1 MSWLGF
7 SFKINPDG
15 RVKVCASAHI
25 RKAASSA
32 VVTWHGGCGS
42 ADGAVVL
49 LVASSNVSNVGL
61 ARLLLLIS
69 LLWPWISKAHSWSGK
84 VYSWHFRRVICHA
97 RILTCFGL
105 KATLSVQLI
114 AFRFLHCIIYVVT
127 VLLCSFGSVSSSFT
141 LCAAGIDRRAKCSFE
156 EKSPHRLRETS
167 GTVFTFQLHHVRV
180 RRGRDAWLQVQIADC
195 SFWSIKNKEIKSQ
208 KK

>member
-1 MSWLGF
+1 MGSYKTMSWLGF

-32 VVTWHGGCGS
+32 VVTWLGRCGS
-42 ADGAVVL
+42 ADGALVL

-61 ARLLLLIS
+61 AWLLRFIS
-69 LLWPWISKAHSWSGK
+69 LLWPWRRKAHSWSGK

-105 KATLSVQLI
+105 KATLSVRLI
-114 AFRFLHCIIYVVT
+114 AFWFLNCTIYIVT
-127 VLLCSFGSVSSSFT
+127 VVLCSCGSVSSSFT
-141 LCAAGIDRRAKCSFE
+141 L
-156 EKSPHRLRETS
+156 
-167 GTVFTFQLHHVRV
+167 
-180 RRGRDAWLQVQIADC
+180 
-195 SFWSIKNKEIKSQ
+195 
-208 KK
+208 